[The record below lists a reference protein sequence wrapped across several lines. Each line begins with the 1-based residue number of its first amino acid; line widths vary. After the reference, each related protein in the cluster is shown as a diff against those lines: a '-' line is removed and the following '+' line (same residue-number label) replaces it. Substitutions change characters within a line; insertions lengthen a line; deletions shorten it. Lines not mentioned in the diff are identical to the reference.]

1 MLKGISEIL
10 SPEIL
15 KALAEMGHQDKLVL
29 CDANFPAERYKKY
42 GATVFRADGI
52 KIPELLDAIL
62 SLYPLDTYVKTP
74 ATLMEVP
81 SDQNIETPI
90 WDEYRRI
97 VSKYDER
104 GAAAVGTME
113 RMQFYL
119 CCKDAYLLIQT
130 GETAGYANIMLD
142 KGCI

>member
-1 MLKGISEIL
+1 MLKGIPEIL

-15 KALAEMGHQDKLVL
+15 KVLAEMGHQDKLVL

-42 GATVFRADGI
+42 GATVLRADGI

-62 SLYPLDTYVKTP
+62 SLYPLDTYVQTP

-81 SDQNIETPI
+81 ADQNVETPI
-90 WDEYRRI
+90 WDEYRKI
-97 VSKYDER
+97 VAKYDER
-104 GAAAVGTME
+104 GAEAVGTME
-113 RMQFYL
+113 RMAFYL
-119 CCKDAYLLIQT
+119 SCKDAYLLIQT

-142 KGCI
+142 KGCV